1 MKMKKYS
8 LLILIPLFTFGC
20 NGITTKE
27 NEPLFIAKQYVKAV
41 EAMDYEAMS
50 NLLSDDYLGYGPSSQ
65 DSISKEA
72 ALEKWQDNA
81 ENLYQ
86 KIEYLRS
93 QFAAISIKDGEH
105 KGEWVATWA
114 ELKIEYKDGR
124 GPVKI
129 WANSNYKV
137 ENGKIVKSLTFY
149 NEADV
154 LRQLGYVFINPN
166 EL

>member
-20 NGITTKE
+20 NGITSIE
-27 NEPLFIAKQYVKAV
+27 NEPLFIAEQYVKAV
-41 EAMDYEAMS
+41 EAMDYEAMG
-50 NLLSDDYLGYGPSSQ
+50 NLLSDDYIGYGPSAE
-65 DSISKEA
+65 DSIRKEA
-72 ALEKWQDNA
+72 ALEKWQYNA

-105 KGEWVATWA
+105 KGEWVANWA

-124 GPVKI
+124 GPILI
-129 WANSNYKV
+129 WANSNYKI

-166 EL
+166 DL

>member
-1 MKMKKYS
+1 MRSPLKYNRFEIS
-8 LLILIPLFTFGC
+8 NFNLVKTPKIWWRTNNFW
-20 NGITTKE
+20 
-27 NEPLFIAKQYVKAV
+27 LFIAEQYV
-41 EAMDYEAMS
+41 
-50 NLLSDDYLGYGPSSQ
+50 
-65 DSISKEA
+65 
-72 ALEKWQDNA
+72 
-81 ENLYQ
+81 
-86 KIEYLRS
+86 RS
-93 QFAAISIKDGEH
+93 QYAAISIKDGEH